1 MIRNIFLK
9 SLFILILSSA
19 LMFIGILF
27 TVQYNNIMYSRVM
40 IVNIIDMLQRE
51 ISIYDIKTED
61 DFKNFVLQSD
71 KEELRISIISTNGI
85 VIADTLT
92 DTSKTTLGNHNNRSD
107 VIEALHN
114 TNSEPSFSISTSIS
128 QKTPYIYAS
137 KKIKSDDYVD
147 YILRV
152 SIPMD
157 SINKYLTTFLFT
169 AVMVITV
176 VVILMAFVLPLM
188 SRNIMNPFYIIKET
202 LDNIYNNRSLTP
214 KNLTGFN
221 DINNIIYDINEVA
234 VDLNNNI
241 IAYQTEKEKLNY
253 VLENI
258 AQGIIAVNKKKE
270 IFFIN
275 QFAIDFLDIEERKV
289 NNLSEII
296 KDENVIKKIDNA
308 IELARFS
315 KFDTKEHN
323 MDIEIT
329 IIPIRN
335 NENISALIKFEDVT
349 DIRKLEI
356 EKQDFFINASHELKT
371 PLTSILGY
379 SELLLATGGGKNLN
393 DFLNRINTE
402 ALRMKE
408 LVMDMLTLSRIEANW
423 QETVDE
429 KMDIKEIILN
439 VYDSNKLKAQ
449 KRDITIDLNI
459 ESAFI
464 MANKEKITEVVNN
477 LVDNAIKY
485 TDDGGNVKIILSTDK
500 DKAIFTVKDTGCGIA
515 PQYLNRIFE
524 RFFRVKNNKYLK
536 VNGTGLG
543 LTIVKNICNNYNA
556 DIHVKSEENVGT
568 EISVVFKLY
577 NEEKEKTIKKAV

>member
-1 MIRNIFLK
+1 
-9 SLFILILSSA
+9 
-19 LMFIGILF
+19 
-27 TVQYNNIMYSRVM
+27 
-40 IVNIIDMLQRE
+40 
-51 ISIYDIKTED
+51 
-61 DFKNFVLQSD
+61 
-71 KEELRISIISTNGI
+71 
-85 VIADTLT
+85 
-92 DTSKTTLGNHNNRSD
+92 
-107 VIEALHN
+107 
-114 TNSEPSFSISTSIS
+114 
-128 QKTPYIYAS
+128 
-137 KKIKSDDYVD
+137 
-147 YILRV
+147 
-152 SIPMD
+152 MD

-176 VVILMAFVLPLM
+176 VVILMAFVLPIM

-275 QFAIDFLDIEERKV
+275 QFAIDFLDIGERTV
-289 NNLSEII
+289 NNLNEII

-308 IELARFS
+308 IELSRFS
-315 KFDTKEHN
+315 KFDSKEHN

-379 SELLLATGGGKNLN
+379 SELLLATGGGKKLN
-393 DFLNRINTE
+393 DFVNRINTE

-423 QETVDE
+423 QETIDE

-515 PQYLNRIFE
+515 PRYLNRIFE

-568 EISVVFKLY
+568 EISVVFTLY
-577 NEEKEKTIKKAV
+577 DEEKTIKKAI

>member
-9 SLFILILSSA
+9 SLLILILSSA

-51 ISIYDIKTED
+51 INIYDIKTED

-85 VIADTLT
+85 VIADTLS
-92 DTSKTTLGNHNNRSD
+92 DTAKTTLGNHNNRSD

-114 TNSEPSFSISTSIS
+114 TNDKPSFSISTSIS

-137 KKIKSDDYVD
+137 KKIKSDDFVD

-169 AVMVITV
+169 AVMVITI
-176 VVILMAFVLPLM
+176 VVILMAFVLPIM

-221 DINNIIYDINEVA
+221 DVNNIIYDINEVA

-275 QFAIDFLDIEERKV
+275 QFAIDFLDI
-289 NNLSEII
+289 
-296 KDENVIKKIDNA
+296 
-308 IELARFS
+308 
-315 KFDTKEHN
+315 
-323 MDIEIT
+323 
-329 IIPIRN
+329 
-335 NENISALIKFEDVT
+335 
-349 DIRKLEI
+349 
-356 EKQDFFINASHELKT
+356 
-371 PLTSILGY
+371 
-379 SELLLATGGGKNLN
+379 
-393 DFLNRINTE
+393 
-402 ALRMKE
+402 
-408 LVMDMLTLSRIEANW
+408 
-423 QETVDE
+423 
-429 KMDIKEIILN
+429 
-439 VYDSNKLKAQ
+439 
-449 KRDITIDLNI
+449 
-459 ESAFI
+459 
-464 MANKEKITEVVNN
+464 
-477 LVDNAIKY
+477 
-485 TDDGGNVKIILSTDK
+485 
-500 DKAIFTVKDTGCGIA
+500 
-515 PQYLNRIFE
+515 
-524 RFFRVKNNKYLK
+524 
-536 VNGTGLG
+536 
-543 LTIVKNICNNYNA
+543 
-556 DIHVKSEENVGT
+556 
-568 EISVVFKLY
+568 
-577 NEEKEKTIKKAV
+577 

>member
-51 ISIYDIKTED
+51 ISIYDIKTEE
-61 DFKNFVLQSD
+61 DFRNFVLQSD

-85 VIADTLT
+85 VIADTLS
-92 DTSKTTLGNHNNRSD
+92 DTAKTTLGNHNNRSD

-114 TNSEPSFSISTSIS
+114 TNDEPSFSISTSIS

-137 KKIKSDDYVD
+137 KKIKSDDFVD

-275 QFAIDFLDIEERKV
+275 QFAIDFLDIGERTV
-289 NNLSEII
+289 NNLNEII

-308 IELARFS
+308 IELSRFS
-315 KFDTKEHN
+315 KFDSKEHN

-335 NENISALIKFEDVT
+335 NENIYALIKFEDVT

-379 SELLLATGGGKNLN
+379 SELLLATGGGKKLN
-393 DFLNRINTE
+393 DFVNRINTE

-423 QETVDE
+423 QETIDE

-568 EISVVFKLY
+568 EISVVFTLY
-577 NEEKEKTIKKAV
+577 DEEKTIKKAV